1 MGISHLLLGAIGL
14 FGGMIIASGVIALL
28 IGLNIIPRYAGITH
42 TAHRMLLYENCA
54 MAGAFVGNLFTLFHW
69 NLNLGSWAAG
79 AFGLFGGIFLGSW
92 IIALTEILD
101 IIPIMVRRVGLI
113 RGVGGIIVCT
123 AVGKMLWSLL
133 YYYKRW

>member
-1 MGISHLLLGAIGL
+1 MGISYWFVGIVGL
-14 FGGMIIASGVIALL
+14 FGGIIIASGLLALL

-42 TAHRMLLYENCA
+42 TAHHMLLYENCA
-54 MAGAFVGNLFTLFHW
+54 MAGAVLGNLFTLYNW
-69 NLNLGSWAAG
+69 NLNLGNWAAG
-79 AFGLFGGIFLGSW
+79 AYGLFGGIFLGSW

-101 IIPIMVRRVGLI
+101 IIPIMARRVGLV
-113 RGVGGIIVCT
+113 RGIGGVIVCT